1 MKLANIANRPAIVD
15 NGRALDI
22 ATASKG
28 RIEPHLGVLSDLSLH
43 DELRNL
49 ADSATEADWRPFDRR
64 ELGRVSRPY
73 KAIGVALNYRGHAE
87 ESNLPIP
94 DEPSVFAKFASSV
107 VGPYDPIVVPRAY
120 DKVDYEAEVVVVM
133 GATGKNI
140 GESDAWSYVAG
151 VTAGQDISDR
161 KEQWRKPI
169 NQFTLPKSYDTF
181 SPIGPYLV
189 TLDEFEDIDDIE
201 VVGRVDDLE
210 VQRGRTSDLIFS
222 VPELIAW
229 LSKRVTF
236 EPGDLIFT
244 GTPAGCGVR
253 RTPRLYLRDG
263 MVLRTE
269 VAGVGTMENPVVDG

>member
-1 MKLANIANRPAIVD
+1 MRLAMIHGRPSVVRD
-15 NGRALDI
+15 DRALDI
-22 ATASKG
+22 ADASKG
-28 RIEPHLGVLSDLSLH
+28 AIEPRLEVLSDLSLH
-43 DELRNL
+43 DEMRTL
-49 ADSATEADWRPFDRR
+49 AERAADADWRPFEPR

-107 VGPYDPIVVPRAY
+107 VGPYDPIVVGAGY

-133 GATGKNI
+133 GATGKHI
-140 GESDAWSYVAG
+140 AEADAWSYVAG

-161 KEQWRKPI
+161 REQWRKPI

-181 SPIGPYLV
+181 SPVGPYLV
-189 TLDEFEDIDDIE
+189 TVDEFADPDDIE
-201 VVGRVDDLE
+201 VVGWVDDLE
-210 VQRGRTSDLIFS
+210 VQRGSTAELIFS
-222 VPELIAW
+222 VPALIAW
-229 LSKRVTF
+229 LSQRVTF

-263 MVLRTE
+263 MVVRTE
-269 VAGVGTMENPVVDG
+269 VAGVGTMVNPVVGG